1 MKKLFFNIFNIIIV
15 LVLLGFFSSCD
26 KEVSVTP
33 PEPPP
38 PTGKLFV
45 DSDPQ
50 GAFIY
55 LDGKNSG
62 NITPDTIEWLEEKEY
77 LLTLKKRLFKTYSVS
92 IRVTEDSLTS
102 FFLNYHTAN
111 GIYGRMIVDSKP
123 REVEIFLNGVSTGQ
137 YTKTTIE
144 NLFPG
149 TYNVKFKLSG
159 YWDDSLSV
167 EVRSEHTA
175 HSFLTLIDSTVWVNF
190 KESNS
195 GLPDD
200 FINHVAIE
208 DGGIKWIA
216 TKGSGLVK
224 YDDNDWTLYNTSN
237 SPLPTDDIKFIAIG
251 ADGVKWLATSV
262 GLIRFDNFNWTVYD
276 VSNSQIP
283 SDMLTTIAAEDN
295 SDIWIGT
302 FDAGIV
308 KLSSG
313 IWTVY
318 NTVNSEIKS
327 NVINTIAIDEIGN
340 KWIGTYNAGI
350 AKFTGNSW
358 TIFDDFNNGDP
369 VTSSSISFEN
379 SGTVWISIR
388 KFLQAPGGSAFFD
401 GVMWNTFHG
410 LPSSD
415 VLYVAV
421 DQQNNKW
428 FANESDGLSKYDG
441 SFWTN
446 FTTSNSKLPSNRLS
460 AIAIDGAGN
469 KWLTTFGGGLV
480 KYKGN

>member
-1 MKKLFFNIFNIIIV
+1 MKKKINVFSF
-15 LVLLGFFSSCD
+15 LVALMLLGFFSSCD

-33 PEPPP
+33 AEPPP

-45 DSDPQ
+45 DSEPQ

-55 LDGKNSG
+55 LNGKNTG

-77 LLTLKKRLFKTYSVS
+77 LLTLKKRLFKDNSVS
-92 IRVTEDSLTS
+92 IHVAEDSLTS
-102 FFLNYHTAN
+102 YFLNYYTVY
-111 GIYGRMIVDSKP
+111 GIYGKMQVDSNP
-123 REVEIFLNGVSTGQ
+123 RGVEIFLNGVSTGQ
-137 YTKTTIE
+137 YTQTTIE

-149 TYNVKFKLSG
+149 TYNVKFKHPG

-167 EVRSEHTA
+167 EVTSGLTTHTYIA
-175 HSFLTLIDSTVWVNF
+175 LVDTIIWVTF
-190 KESNS
+190 RESNS
-195 GLPDD
+195 GLPGNY
-200 FINHVAIE
+200 INHIAIE

-224 YDDNDWTLYNTSN
+224 YDDIDWTVYNTSN

-251 ADGVKWLATSV
+251 ADGVKWLATSA

-276 VSNSQIP
+276 VNNSQIP

-295 SDIWIGT
+295 GDIWIGT
-302 FDAGIV
+302 FDAGVV
-308 KLSSG
+308 KLSG
-313 IWTVY
+313 GTWTVY

-340 KWIGTYNAGI
+340 IWIGTYFAGI
-350 AKFTGNSW
+350 AKFTGNDW
-358 TIFDDFNNGDP
+358 TIFDDFSNGDP
-369 VTSSSISFEN
+369 KTSSSIIFDN
-379 SGTVWISIR
+379 SGTVWCSIGEV
-388 KFLQAPGGSAFFD
+388 FQEPGGSAFFD
-401 GVMWNTFHG
+401 GVHWNILQF
-410 LPSSD
+410 LPSD
-415 VLYVAV
+415 YVLYVAV

-441 SFWTN
+441 SFWIN
-446 FTTSNSKLPSNRLS
+446 FTTSNSKLPSDRLS
-460 AIAIDGAGN
+460 AIAIDGADI
-469 KWLTTFGGGLV
+469 KWIATQGGGLS